1 MMDWNNNQLW
11 LTAGL
16 LCCVVPFIVLLAGF
30 FWLVRS
36 GQRYLTP
43 DVEELRARF
52 EQMKARNPGLTP
64 DQLVQKIINQQ
75 ALRSG
80 IVGALTSVGG
90 LPTLPFGLT
99 IDLIASSR
107 IQSAT
112 LYLISWALDPQGTR
126 STVPVLNLLQAFRL
140 VEGASVEE
148 IVAAQTQAIGS
159 QVTRR
164 LAVMLAEKAFAK
176 VIPGL
181 GLVIGFVVN
190 YAIAQG
196 VSRVAVHWYK
206 RSLK

>member
-1 MMDWNNNQLW
+1 MDWNNNQLW

-52 EQMKARNPGLTP
+52 EQMKARNPDLTA

-112 LYLISWALDPQGTR
+112 LYLISWALDSQGTR

-159 QVTRR
+159 QLTRR

-190 YAIAQG
+190 YAMAQG

>member
-1 MMDWNNNQLW
+1 MDWNNNQLW

-52 EQMKARNPGLTP
+52 EQMKARNPDLTA

-159 QVTRR
+159 QLTRR

-190 YAIAQG
+190 YAMAQG

>member
-1 MMDWNNNQLW
+1 MDWNNNQLW

-52 EQMKARNPGLTP
+52 EQMKARNPDLTA

-159 QVTRR
+159 QLTRR

-190 YAIAQG
+190 YAMAQG
-196 VSRVAVHWYK
+196 VSRVAVRWYK

>member
-52 EQMKARNPGLTP
+52 EQMKARNPDLTA

-112 LYLISWALDPQGTR
+112 LYLISWALDSQGTR

-159 QVTRR
+159 QLTRR

-190 YAIAQG
+190 YAMAQG

>member
-1 MMDWNNNQLW
+1 MDWNNNQLW

-52 EQMKARNPGLTP
+52 EQMKARNPDLTA

-190 YAIAQG
+190 YAMAQG

>member
-52 EQMKARNPGLTP
+52 EQMKARNPDLTA

-159 QVTRR
+159 QLTRR

-190 YAIAQG
+190 YAMAQG

>member
-1 MMDWNNNQLW
+1 MDWNNNQLW

-52 EQMKARNPGLTP
+52 EQMKARNPGLTA

-190 YAIAQG
+190 YAMAQG

>member
-52 EQMKARNPGLTP
+52 EQMKARNPGLTA

-112 LYLISWALDPQGTR
+112 LYLISWALDSQGTR

-190 YAIAQG
+190 YAMAQG

>member
-1 MMDWNNNQLW
+1 MDWNNNQLW

-52 EQMKARNPGLTP
+52 EQMKARNPGLTA

-159 QVTRR
+159 QLTRR

-190 YAIAQG
+190 YAMAQG